1 MSSISTTPSR
11 IHDVDSSVDD
21 QEELSDIPLTPREG
35 WTSLIALSVM
45 VATVALAIDDSFW
58 VGPIGTTGVSQTGF
72 LPVCGVLAVLVGT
85 ALAKSRLGRY
95 QGHVVGALIGAAFVL
110 NAVAASVSTL
120 PSIEGRL
127 HALNLSLSRWVED
140 VFVIGAHSTE
150 TSIFLIVLGAL
161 MWGAGQFGAY
171 AVFRRHRPL
180 PAVVLLGFML
190 LVNVSITIEDQ
201 YLHVIVFMAAS
212 LVLLIRLNLLDQA
225 HEWRSRG
232 MRDVGD
238 ISQSFMR
245 NGATFVVIA
254 VIAATTLAAN
264 ASSAP
269 LSRFWRNID
278 DDLLEVG
285 YAINRY
291 MGGITG
297 SARGPS
303 LMFTRSQ
310 QISGKWESS
319 DQLVFTASS
328 NDPDGSYWR
337 GATYDSF
344 DGVEWSQLETN
355 SYVVEPSA
363 HLLDVTSE
371 PVDKE
376 AGRKVVS
383 VTVTP
388 ADYGGNVIV
397 SPEAPVTSLQQM
409 AVQTSGQNGPFVAAE
424 LTAGIEPNVPYTVT
438 SSVRETSGPRQLTG
452 NQLASAGITYPDWIQ
467 RYLEIRPGSLG
478 ELAQQTA
485 DQILASL
492 PPDKRDPY
500 HATDAVWRYLF
511 KDGDFQYNA
520 DVQGL
525 CDDPSQS
532 VDCLLKTKQGYC
544 MYFATTMV
552 MLLREMGVP
561 ARYVSGYL
569 PGQHEPDGSW
579 RVERS
584 AAHAWAEVY
593 FPTYGWVKW
602 DPTPGLL
609 GQNGQEVTDLPEGS
623 PVTPQSSIGPV
634 GPARDPPVC
643 AGPLDEQCLDN
654 GGVLPPAPQAPPPP
668 PPDNGWGGVIAVL
681 AVIAGLVALAA
692 LAIVRR
698 VPTTE
703 PELAYRGVTKLATRL
718 GYGPRP
724 SQTAYEFAA
733 GLGELVPVA
742 QSDLAL
748 IATAKVEATYG
759 RKNPE
764 DKMRKSLGMA
774 YRRVRLGLLRLM
786 VRRPKLGLRPRSPR

>member
-1 MSSISTTPSR
+1 MSNISTTPSR
-11 IHDVDSSVDD
+11 IRDDVNASVDD

-45 VATVALAIDDSFW
+45 VATVGLAIDDSVW
-58 VGPIGTTGVSQTGF
+58 AGRIGVTGVSQTGF
-72 LPVCGVLAVLVGT
+72 LPVCGVLAVLVGA

-95 QGHVVGALIGAAFVL
+95 QGHFVGALIGAAFVL

-127 HALNLSLSRWVED
+127 HALNLSVSRWVED

-150 TSIFLIVLGAL
+150 STIFLIVLGAL
-161 MWGAGQFGAY
+161 LWGAGQFGAY

-190 LVNVSITIEDQ
+190 LINVSITVRDQ
-201 YLHVIVFMAAS
+201 YLHVIVFMAAA

-225 HEWRSRG
+225 REWRSRG

-245 NGATFVVIA
+245 NGATFVIVAIIA
-254 VIAATTLAAN
+254 STTLAAN

-278 DDLLEVG
+278 DNLLEVG

-344 DGVEWSQLETN
+344 DGIEWSQLETN

-376 AGRKVVS
+376 KGRKVVS

-388 ADYGGNVIV
+388 ADYGGNIIV
-397 SPEAPVTSLQQM
+397 APEAPVTSLEQM

-438 SSVRETSGPRQLTG
+438 SSVRETRAR
-452 NQLASAGITYPDWIQ
+452 AS
-467 RYLEIRPGSLG
+467 
-478 ELAQQTA
+478 
-485 DQILASL
+485 
-492 PPDKRDPY
+492 
-500 HATDAVWRYLF
+500 
-511 KDGDFQYNA
+511 
-520 DVQGL
+520 
-525 CDDPSQS
+525 
-532 VDCLLKTKQGYC
+532 
-544 MYFATTMV
+544 
-552 MLLREMGVP
+552 
-561 ARYVSGYL
+561 
-569 PGQHEPDGSW
+569 
-579 RVERS
+579 
-584 AAHAWAEVY
+584 
-593 FPTYGWVKW
+593 
-602 DPTPGLL
+602 
-609 GQNGQEVTDLPEGS
+609 
-623 PVTPQSSIGPV
+623 
-634 GPARDPPVC
+634 
-643 AGPLDEQCLDN
+643 
-654 GGVLPPAPQAPPPP
+654 
-668 PPDNGWGGVIAVL
+668 
-681 AVIAGLVALAA
+681 
-692 LAIVRR
+692 
-698 VPTTE
+698 
-703 PELAYRGVTKLATRL
+703 
-718 GYGPRP
+718 
-724 SQTAYEFAA
+724 
-733 GLGELVPVA
+733 
-742 QSDLAL
+742 
-748 IATAKVEATYG
+748 
-759 RKNPE
+759 
-764 DKMRKSLGMA
+764 
-774 YRRVRLGLLRLM
+774 
-786 VRRPKLGLRPRSPR
+786 